1 MLATMIPL
9 LRNLA
14 KCCARPI
21 GRAFV
26 FMAVAAVSG
35 CFAGPDP
42 LPPEQALAAAHGRI
56 TRLLE
61 QERAFA
67 PDAITVVPSQTPAT
81 PDRITVWYPA
91 HPIIAPAL
99 GRRDVR
105 AVFERAHPEVRL
117 DAQFIGEWHV
127 AIQKLTVSIAAG
139 DVPDIALVDRS
150 WAARLAQAGHLMPLD
165 GFLTPKVLDDVHPH
179 VRAAYTLQ
187 GRVWAL
193 PADGFC
199 SVLYFNRDLVAEPP
213 QTWADLRD
221 AGPHTDAPGA
231 LGHLP
236 YVESL
241 WSAGGVVCELNQSGL
256 TAPPAIRTLDF
267 LIDLRDT
274 GRVAPRM
281 LENPGW
287 AFETFLRGNVAMT
300 AGSSEWFPRTGNAA
314 FTVGMAPLPGEEGPV
329 SRLGDKA
336 LVVFARHAR
345 AKRAGIVAVLDF
357 LTGPA
362 VQGAEAASRGSVP
375 VRQSV
380 LEGVDV
386 PEGLRD
392 AYEAAQAPPFIGV
405 WTAVEHELLNYLGLA
420 YRWQPEEGGSEE
432 RLPQASSGK

>member
-1 MLATMIPL
+1 MTIPL
-9 LRNLA
+9 LPNMQKR
-14 KCCARPI
+14 CARPT

-26 FMAVAAVSG
+26 FMAVAALSG
-35 CFAGPDP
+35 CFGGPDP
-42 LPPEQALAAAHGRI
+42 LPPEEALAAAHARI
-56 TRLLE
+56 TRLLAE
-61 QERAFA
+61 ERAFA
-67 PDAITVVPSQTPAT
+67 PDVISVAPAQ
-81 PDRITVWYPA
+81 PPAAPERIAVWYPA

-105 AVFERAHPEVRL
+105 AVFERAHPEVRI

-127 AIQKLTVSIAAG
+127 AVQKLTVSIAAG

-165 GFLTPKVLDDVHPH
+165 GFLMANVLDDVHPH
-179 VRAAYTLQ
+179 VRTAYTLQ

-221 AGPHTDAPGA
+221 AGPDPDAPHA

-241 WSAGGVVCELNQSGL
+241 WSARGVVCELNQSGL
-256 TAPPAIRTLDF
+256 TAPPALGTLDF
-267 LIDLRDT
+267 LLELRDT

-287 AFETFLRGNVAMT
+287 AFETFLRGGVAMT
-300 AGSSEWFPRTGNAA
+300 AGSSEWLPRTGNAA
-314 FTVGMAPLPGEEGPV
+314 FAVGMAPIPGEEGPV

-336 LVVFARHAR
+336 LVVFARHAP
-345 AKRAGIVAVLDF
+345 AKRAGIAAVLDF

-362 VQGAEAASRGSVP
+362 VQGAEAVARGSVP

-380 LEGVDV
+380 LEGVDL
-386 PEGLRD
+386 PEGLRT
-392 AYEAAQAPPFIGV
+392 AYQTAQAQPFIGV

-420 YRWQPEEGGSEE
+420 YQWQPEEGDSEE
-432 RLPQASSGK
+432 DLPRVSSGK